1 MRNTIF
7 FLIPFHWHKDQH
19 VMTLAL
25 PFLYISFLLCVLHCS
40 AGRANCEILW
50 RYKFQLKKAK
60 EECPEKCCAA
70 GMQCAYVISRNQ
82 EDIFE
87 L

>member
-1 MRNTIF
+1 
-7 FLIPFHWHKDQH
+7 
-19 VMTLAL
+19 MTLAL
-25 PFLYISFLLCVLHCS
+25 PFLYISFLLCVLQCC

-60 EECPEKCCAA
+60 EECPEIRCAA